1 MTINSAERTY
11 LDEMRR
17 TSSQKDPA
25 LNLDTNEGSKRVIKS
40 LNNDQKGSDFNQN
53 EYQRVITSSSGDR
66 PTSRVVRQ

>member
-1 MTINSAERTY
+1 MTVNSGERNY

-17 TSSQKDPA
+17 TNSQKDPA
-25 LNLDTNEGSKRVIKS
+25 LNIEADESSKRIIKS
-40 LNNDQKGSDFNQN
+40 LNNEHKGSDYHQN

>member
-1 MTINSAERTY
+1 MTINSTERTY

-17 TSSQKDPA
+17 TNSQNPA
-25 LNLDTNEGSKRVIKS
+25 LNIETNEVSKRIIKS
-40 LNNDQKGSDFNQN
+40 LNNDQKGPDYNQN